1 MALLASPDVG
11 IHRGALLKA
20 GIGGQKSE
28 ARGREL
34 KFPSDLNRLPIDWL
48 NLPQYCPGLIR
59 PSLVG
64 LLGQRLFRESKR

>member
-20 GIGGQKSE
+20 GIG
-28 ARGREL
+28 GREL